1 MPPLCAPPVRG
12 GGAPPGKKILTM
24 TLSSIWAFRIYIVLS
39 WYIYTDRVYWGQRS
53 SRKWGAE
60 PPLGQ
65 IFSIFF
71 LLIRHAKCCWFRI
84 YIVLGTP
91 IDTQWAILEN
101 QKRTDTHT
109 HTHTNS
115 SLYSRLAFLPGSRF
129 DTERSG
135 SRRHK
140 SQCVIKANLSTSQHA
155 NKLTRQQVEAL
166 TKQPINKASYEQGN
180 PSKSNLS
187 RR

>member
-1 MPPLCAPPVRG
+1 
-12 GGAPPGKKILTM
+12 M
-24 TLSSIWAFRIYIVLS
+24 TLSSLWAFRIYIVLS
-39 WYIYTDRVYWGQRS
+39 WYIYTDRVYRGQRS

-60 PPLGQ
+60 PPPGPN
-65 IFSIFF
+65 FFNIFF
-71 LLIRHAKCCWFRI
+71 YHKTHQVLLIQKIYSFRYTYWHTMSHPRKSKADRH
-84 YIVLGTP
+84 
-91 IDTQWAILEN
+91 
-101 QKRTDTHT
+101 TDTHT

-140 SQCVIKANLSTSQHA
+140 SQRVIKANLSTSQHA
-155 NKLTRQQVEAL
+155 NKLTRQQVEAS
-166 TKQPINKASYEQGN
+166 TKQPINKASYQQGN